1 MRYQQQHRGGG
12 GGDARERERERGGGK
27 RGIWRSA
34 DYAEQNE
41 QLADKATKKIKEQL
55 PIAEREMGRDERHLD
70 VLEKEKREKSRGR
83 EGIGQS
89 EEWWG
94 NEREEPKTGG
104 GGGGE
109 AQRGRPCSGSG

>member
-1 MRYQQQHRGGG
+1 
-12 GGDARERERERGGGK
+12 
-27 RGIWRSA
+27 
-34 DYAEQNE
+34 
-41 QLADKATKKIKEQL
+41 
-55 PIAEREMGRDERHLD
+55 MGRDERHLD
-70 VLEKEKREKSRGR
+70 VLEKEKRGKSRGR